1 MQDEHVLDA
10 ICNIGKNNPE
20 ALTVI
25 KSFEA
30 YLVQKV
36 MIWGDSEASSL
47 SVEFLIAF
55 HNEMTTRL
63 DVNHRVQSTK
73 LSEED
78 IFILS
83 SQPYALFVNNEA
95 IKMYQGRQLHE

>member
-20 ALTVI
+20 ALTVT
-25 KSFEA
+25 KAFEA

-47 SVEFLIAF
+47 SV
-55 HNEMTTRL
+55 
-63 DVNHRVQSTK
+63 
-73 LSEED
+73 
-78 IFILS
+78 
-83 SQPYALFVNNEA
+83 
-95 IKMYQGRQLHE
+95 

>member
-55 HNEMTTRL
+55 RNEMTGCK
-63 DVNHRVQSTK
+63 S
-73 LSEED
+73 
-78 IFILS
+78 
-83 SQPYALFVNNEA
+83 
-95 IKMYQGRQLHE
+95 